1 VLPVA
6 CSEALGLSVALALL
20 QAEREASEAEALLL
34 AHADALPPALAEVQ
48 PVALAL
54 AVAG

>member
-1 VLPVA
+1 MA